1 MSPSSPLFL
10 GLDVGTQGTKALLL
24 DGESGAVVARA
35 GAGHG
40 LIEGLPPGAA
50 EQHPDSWV
58 GAVRDATA
66 RVLEEAARAGDVATT
81 NERAAATRLAS
92 HAAIAARVAGVG
104 VSGQQHGLVVLD
116 ERGAVLRAAKLWCD
130 TSTAAEAAELSAAF
144 GRPVPT
150 GFTASK
156 VLWLARHEP
165 ATWAAVR
172 HVLLPHDYLNFV
184 LTGCAT
190 MEVGDA
196 SGTGWFDPVARAWD
210 AASLATLDALIAG
223 SHAAAPHA
231 DGTRGVRPPHVPR
244 ATARTA
250 GSRLASLLP
259 PLLAP
264 GEPAGMLSDSG
275 AALLGLRAGIPVAAG
290 GGDNMCAAVGSGA
303 TRSGAM
309 VVSLGTSGT
318 LFAHSDRPV
327 VDPAGL
333 IAPFCDSTGG
343 WLPLLCVMNCT
354 GVAEEI
360 VALTGKSHAEL
371 TALAED
377 VPAGCDGALLLPY
390 LQGER
395 VPDLPHARGSLH
407 GLRPGMLSPGLLYRA
422 ALEGVALNL
431 AWGAERL
438 ASLGLPARSV
448 AVVGGGARN
457 ALWRQILADALGAPV
472 TPLAEPE
479 AAALG
484 AALLAQWTASRLHGR
499 EQSPDALSRRS
510 VRAGGAA
517 SVPDPARVA
526 LYRESLSR
534 FRALVEHLHGK

>member
-1 MSPSSPLFL
+1 MTPLYL
-10 GLDVGTQGTKALLL
+10 GLDVGTQGTKALLVE
-24 DGESGAVVARA
+24 GESGAVIARA
-35 GAGHG
+35 GVATA
-40 LIEGLPPGAA
+40 LIEGLPSGAA
-50 EQHPDSWV
+50 EQHPETWV
-58 GAVRDATA
+58 SAVHEATA
-66 RVLEEAARAGDVATT
+66 DVLAAAARSLGLSV
-81 NERAAATRLAS
+81 
-92 HAAIAARVAGVG
+92 AAIAARVAGVG

-116 ERGAVLRAAKLWCD
+116 EHGAVLRAAKLWCD
-130 TSTAAEAAELSAAF
+130 TSTAPEAAELAAAL

-156 VLWLARHEP
+156 LLWLARHEP
-165 ATWAAVR
+165 ATWARVR
-172 HVLLPHDYLNFV
+172 RVLLPHDYLNFV
-184 LTGCAT
+184 LTGRAT
-190 MEVGDA
+190 MEAGDA
-196 SGTGWFDPVARAWD
+196 SGTGWFDPVARTWD
-210 AASLATLDALIAG
+210 AATLSALDALTTSALPRGAG
-223 SHAAAPHA
+223 A
-231 DGTRGVRPPHVPR
+231 
-244 ATARTA
+244 
-250 GSRLASLLP
+250 SRLSELLP

-264 GEPAGMLSDSG
+264 GEPAGALSAAG

-303 TRSGAM
+303 TSPGAM

-318 LFAHSDRPV
+318 LFAYSARPM

-360 VALTGKSHAEL
+360 VALTGRSHEEL
-371 TALAED
+371 TALATA
-377 VPAGCDGALLLPY
+377 VPAGCDGALMLPY

-407 GLRPGMLSPGLLYRA
+407 GLRPGMATPGLLYRA

-431 AWGAERL
+431 AWGAARL
-438 ASLGLPARSV
+438 AVLGLPARSV

-457 ALWRQILADALGAPV
+457 ALWRQILADALGVPV

-484 AALLAQWTASRLHGR
+484 AALLVQWTVSRLDGR
-499 EQSPDALSRRS
+499 EQSPDALARRS
-510 VRAGGAA
+510 VRAGGPA
-517 SVPDPARVA
+517 SLPDAARVESCGEA
-526 LYRESLSR
+526 LLR
-534 FRALVEHLHGK
+534 FRALVERLHGS